1 MRAGKNEAD
10 EDEREKNKG
19 EIDVIACGEPPARAL
34 ARSAGRWEH
43 DSQARPAPAL
53 IQVSAV
59 IQSAHKNSCGN
70 DYERVD
76 TSDPSSHTDSQRMRH
91 RISRLIRTKWWR
103 TGYLSGIFEYSS
115 LEISVRLA
123 EV

>member
-1 MRAGKNEAD
+1 MGGTKKLRVQRRASGENEAD

-53 IQVSAV
+53 R
-59 IQSAHKNSCGN
+59 KN
-70 DYERVD
+70 
-76 TSDPSSHTDSQRMRH
+76 
-91 RISRLIRTKWWR
+91 I
-103 TGYLSGIFEYSS
+103 
-115 LEISVRLA
+115 
-123 EV
+123 